1 MKNVL
6 RHVPTTIAQTRLR
19 YSADW
24 SGHSLIVTFL
34 VVQNDDMGHGKV
46 VQMRSDLYSFFIDK
60 RRYVSIFNGPVGLNI
75 IVPHNK

>member
-6 RHVPTTIAQTRLR
+6 RHVPTTNAQTRLR

-24 SGHSLIVTFL
+24 SGHSLTVTFL
-34 VVQNDDMGHGKV
+34 VVQNDDMKQGKV
-46 VQMRSDLYSFFIDK
+46 KMQGDLYSFFIDK
-60 RRYVSIFNGPVGLNI
+60 RRHVSIFNGPVGLNI